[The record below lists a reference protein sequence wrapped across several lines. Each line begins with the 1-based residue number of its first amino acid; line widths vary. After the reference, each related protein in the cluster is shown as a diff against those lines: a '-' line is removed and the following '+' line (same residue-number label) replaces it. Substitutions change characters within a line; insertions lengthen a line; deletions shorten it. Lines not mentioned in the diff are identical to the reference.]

1 MKCTKEARK
10 NGKNGKSKRQKK
22 KKEEMKKS
30 DTLAWKTKDASKN
43 GWRRANRVETRALIR
58 MLGNFKRCEKK
69 INLGSLPS
77 IMT

>member
-1 MKCTKEARK
+1 
-10 NGKNGKSKRQKK
+10 
-22 KKEEMKKS
+22 MKKS

-58 MLGNFKRCEKK
+58 MLGYFKRCEKK